1 MQHFE
6 YSSWIDAPVSV
17 VFAFHERP
25 DAFEKLA
32 PPGQKIQILHRKGGL
47 ETGARIEFLTRVG
60 PIPVRWLA
68 LHVEYEKD
76 RFFLD
81 EQIRGPFKKW
91 YHRHE
96 FEEERGGTRL
106 TDSIRFSL
114 PGGWPADLLFSP
126 VVKYKLRGMFRN
138 RHEVTKRECEQ
149 PLAL

>member
-6 YSSWIDAPVSV
+6 YSLWIDAPVSV

-60 PIPVRWLA
+60 PFPVRWLA

-96 FEEERGGTRL
+96 FEDERGGTRL
-106 TDSIRFSL
+106 TDSTRLTARQVSRRRSL
-114 PGGWPADLLFSP
+114 VVSPARLLM
-126 VVKYKLRGMFRN
+126 YKHEAHN
-138 RHEVTKRECEQ
+138 RARS
-149 PLAL
+149 